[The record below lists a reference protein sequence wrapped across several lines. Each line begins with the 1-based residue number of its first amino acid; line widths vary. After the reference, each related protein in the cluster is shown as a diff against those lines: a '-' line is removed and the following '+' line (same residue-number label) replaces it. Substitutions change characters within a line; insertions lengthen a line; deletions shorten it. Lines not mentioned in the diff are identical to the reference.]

1 MNIGVFANQLSLFI
15 YLLLENEEKLQS
27 TVYIF
32 DETFK
37 YEIVKKVKFYKWKCF
52 YFRYN
57 NIPNVFRKILYKI
70 FLERL
75 RIYLKMIYRNE
86 RNIEIFGQDHLIE
99 SSILFSDEFK
109 NIKFNLIEDGS
120 ANYWKRNIVVE
131 HSKPF
136 NYLIVGH
143 SDRIDKIYLTG
154 LFPTPEEIKHKVTII
169 DIEYLWNQKS
179 ASEKNLI
186 KDLFGIDKDITN
198 NLKSKSNCLL
208 TQCFYNNGDLSREKQ
223 IQLYKKILDRYSYE
237 DTFIKVHP
245 LDTLPYSTIFPE
257 YTIVDGNVPFEL
269 IYLLTNNFKKI
280 LTVNSSGIGI
290 ANKKVTIEY
299 YDYNGVMTDIMASRN
314 EFVGD

>member
-1 MNIGVFANQLSLFI
+1 M
-15 YLLLENEEKLQS
+15 
-27 TVYIF
+27 
-32 DETFK
+32 
-37 YEIVKKVKFYKWKCF
+37 
-52 YFRYN
+52 
-57 NIPNVFRKILYKI
+57 
-70 FLERL
+70 
-75 RIYLKMIYRNE
+75 
-86 RNIEIFGQDHLIE
+86 
-99 SSILFSDEFK
+99 
-109 NIKFNLIEDGS
+109 
-120 ANYWKRNIVVE
+120 
-131 HSKPF
+131 
-136 NYLIVGH
+136 
-143 SDRIDKIYLTG
+143 
-154 LFPTPEEIKHKVTII
+154 
-169 DIEYLWNQKS
+169 
-179 ASEKNLI
+179 
-186 KDLFGIDKDITN
+186 
-198 NLKSKSNCLL
+198 L